1 MADRDFCPM
10 REKGGASNSHCF
22 RSNRSPIAHTSLPC
36 RVTFLHEGAG
46 SATRPESRCSEPL
59 LRAVAQRWEQW
70 REQPD
75 DDCYC
80 TLPSEHAPLRAVS
93 CYCTLPLELS
103 LATARSP

>member
-1 MADRDFCPM
+1 MADRDFRPM

-59 LRAVAQRWEQW
+59 LRDGNSGESSPMMIATARSPQ
-70 REQPD
+70 
-75 DDCYC
+75 
-80 TLPSEHAPLRAVS
+80 S
-93 CYCTLPLELS
+93 TLPLELS